1 MHLSELESKLKPN
14 SSLDVKTHVT
24 SSSSSS
30 LSEQLPIAAFDDI
43 PVHSFNGRGDND
55 FAHIQRE
62 MRDSMMRRETFLDEY
77 CDTIVDGKS
86 AFSAATL
93 SNAKVKKLELASP
106 TSVTSTVSTLIP
118 TQTTNHTH
126 HYGKSNGSVVNRK
139 STTID
144 PKKKTSLL
152 AALKNIDDDSLEH

>member
-1 MHLSELESKLKPN
+1 MHLSELESKLNAN
-14 SSLDVKTHVT
+14 SSGVKPHAT

-30 LSEQLPIAAFDDI
+30 LSDPLPIATFDDI
-43 PVHSFNGRGDND
+43 PVHSFNGRGDSD

-62 MRDSMMRRETFLDEY
+62 LRDSMMRRESFLDEY

-93 SNAKVKKLELASP
+93 TNAKVKKLELASP
-106 TSVTSTVSTLIP
+106 TSVANTVSTLIP
-118 TQTTNHTH
+118 TQATNHTH
-126 HYGKSNGSVVNRK
+126 YHGQSNGGVRK
-139 STTID
+139 PVD

-152 AALKNIDDDSLEH
+152 AALKNIDNDSLEH